1 MTDEWW
7 PELAPKWEAT
17 KADKPSQ
24 LTVDIHN
31 HLLVPASA
39 DVAMPYFTPE
49 KDPRSFFSSEES
61 VRYNKESRAVVMDKF
76 TLPEPRIAD
85 MDLMGIDMQ
94 AVAIAPPHY
103 FYWLDEDVS
112 PGVSAMQNDRIA
124 EVVAGNPDRFVGI
137 ATLPMKYPDAAIKE
151 MERAQRELGF
161 NGFEVN
167 ADIDGEELDDRRFDP
182 IWAKAEELGMLCILH
197 PQGFTHG
204 QRMSDYYLINVV
216 CMPLAST
223 LTVSRMILGGVWERY
238 PDFKMLVVHGGGYL
252 PFYVART
259 DHAFQHRPEM
269 RRHIDRDKL
278 PSDYLAKLYFDT
290 TVFDPQMVEHL
301 VDRYGADHVLLGT
314 DYPFDMG
321 STDPL
326 GFISAARLSA
336 ADRDLIVGGNAVRL
350 LGIDR

>member
-7 PELAPKWEAT
+7 PELAPKWEPT

-39 DVAMPYFTPE
+39 EIAMPYFTPE

-112 PGVSAMQNDRIA
+112 PRVSAMQNERIA
-124 EVVAGNPDRFVGI
+124 EVVAGHPDRFVGI
-137 ATLPMKYPDAAIKE
+137 ATLPMKYPEAAVKE

-167 ADIDGEELDDRRFDP
+167 ADIDGEDLDDRRFDP

-252 PFYVART
+252 SFYSART
-259 DHAFQHRPEM
+259 DHAFRHRPEM

-278 PSDYLAKLYFDT
+278 PSDYLSKLYFDT
-290 TVFDPQMVEHL
+290 TVFDPTMVEQL
-301 VDRYGADHVLLGT
+301 VAKYGPDHVLLGT
-314 DYPFDMG
+314 DYPYDMG

-326 GFISAARLSA
+326 GFVSDARLSA
-336 ADRDLIVGGNAVRL
+336 TDRDLIVGGNAVRL

>member
-1 MTDEWW
+1 MTEEWW
-7 PELAPKWEAT
+7 PELAPRWEAT
-17 KADKPSQ
+17 TADKPSQ

-39 DVAMPYFTPE
+39 EVAMPYFTPE

-103 FYWLDEDVS
+103 FYWLDEDVA
-112 PGVSAMQNDRIA
+112 PGVSAMQNERIA

-137 ATLPMKYPDAAIKE
+137 ATLPMKYPDAAVKE
-151 MERAQRELGF
+151 LERAHRELGF

-182 IWAKAEELGMLCILH
+182 IWAKAEELGVLCILH

-252 PFYVART
+252 PFYSART
-259 DHAFQHRPEM
+259 DHAFRHRPEM
-269 RRHIDRDKL
+269 RRHIDRNKL

-290 TVFDPQMVEHL
+290 TVFDPRMVEQL
-301 VDRYGADHVLLGT
+301 VENYGADHVLLGT

-326 GFISAARLSA
+326 GFISQARLTA
-336 ADRDLIVGGNAVRL
+336 AQRDLVVGGNAARL
-350 LGIDR
+350 LGIGT